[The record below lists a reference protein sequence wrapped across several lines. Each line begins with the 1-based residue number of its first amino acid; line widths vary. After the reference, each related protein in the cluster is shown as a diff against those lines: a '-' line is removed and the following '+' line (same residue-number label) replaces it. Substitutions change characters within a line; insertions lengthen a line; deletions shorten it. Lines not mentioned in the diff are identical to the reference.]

1 LSASSPS
8 PPLPPPPDQAPPPP
22 EAPGEV
28 MTPRQL
34 RHRRVGRGLAATA
47 WLGILGQPI
56 LLLLYAMQIAEVGA
70 AGDPE
75 GTLWVGWSMT
85 AAALLGFLVALY
97 ALRAGRRLRHEGST
111 REARFA
117 ALFLVVPCSSPC
129 LPLGL
134 PVGLWALWA
143 LRDDD

>member
-1 LSASSPS
+1 
-8 PPLPPPPDQAPPPP
+8 
-22 EAPGEV
+22 
-28 MTPRQL
+28 MTPRQ
-34 RHRRVGRGLAATA
+34 RRRRRVGRWLAATA
-47 WLGILGQPI
+47 WLGILAQPV
-56 LLLLYAMQIAEVGA
+56 LLLLYAMQIAEVTA

-97 ALRAGRRLRHEGST
+97 ALRAGRRLRDEGST

-117 ALFLVVPCSSPC
+117 AFFLVVPCSSPC

-143 LRDDD
+143 LREED